1 MSKTIGIDLGTTN
14 SVVAFKDAS
23 VRVVTTGSDN
33 AELCRSC
40 VAMDRSGS
48 IVVGN
53 GPYKNWKRY
62 APNIV
67 VSAKRLMGASIN
79 DPQVQKMKSDKD
91 MYPYGISKKSGGTE
105 DSVAIIMN
113 GQEFSP
119 EQISAQ
125 ILRQIKEDA
134 SIKLGD
140 EVTHAVITVPAYFN
154 EKQKAATRKA
164 AELAGLKVQRLLAE
178 PTAAAISYGADKMSA
193 DEDKIF
199 LVYDFGGGTFDLS
212 VLVASGGSF
221 IESGT
226 GGDRWLGGDEID
238 RLVSEYVLEEAG
250 KANDIDMHQ
259 LIESQSEKKKYAFQG
274 EFKSVVEDAK
284 KTLSQPQTTS
294 TTISVFG
301 FLETEDGDDIDIEVV
316 LTREK
321 FESMIRPL
329 VQRTIDL
336 IDELLEKTAY
346 PIDSIDNILLVGGSS
361 CIPLVRNMLSDKY
374 GKDKILSSEKPMLA
388 IAEGAAILSHSM
400 GTEFECPH
408 CGKSIPVGSD
418 ECPYCHK
425 SMGGTVER
433 EGVDSSKT
441 GVVFTTKHKTFIET
455 RDDADN
461 VQYTMILDENQ
472 VLPNEVNEKFFTLV
486 ENQKIIAVK
495 LFSDAENGGKEKIG
509 TGFFTISENLPVN
522 SELQF
527 TFRFTED
534 EQIFVKVR
542 VAATGKVHNI
552 HYSRFGNLDAHCMES
567 IETSFDR
574 VMCDPNITDGQKNT
588 FVEKL
593 QKVIDNIQVE
603 MPSAESKEWQK
614 IEDTVQNATT
624 AATSK
629 DDGPD
634 VNVIITKILLDNFGK
649 FMSAE
654 HKDAMRR
661 ELTKYEDAT
670 SPMQKDECARRLE
683 DLNENYGLFVSAFL
697 LNIAGHD
704 DSNPVRANKALVA
717 YNQFMDALNQGNV
730 SRARDILDANRD
742 LMGSIPTNQIGG
754 AMGLG
759 HN

>member
-1 MSKTIGIDLGTTN
+1 MAKTIGIDLGTTN

-23 VRVVTTGSDN
+23 VRVVATGPNNED
-33 AELCRSC
+33 LCRSC
-40 VAMDRSGS
+40 VAMDKSGS
-48 IVVGN
+48 FVVGN
-53 GPYKNWKRY
+53 APYKNWKRY

-67 VSAKRLMGASIN
+67 VSAKRLMGASIT
-79 DPQVQKMKSDKD
+79 DPQVQKMKNDKD

-125 ILRQIKEDA
+125 ILRQLKEDA
-134 SIKLGD
+134 SVKLGD

-154 EKQKAATRKA
+154 EKQKATTRKA

-226 GGDRWLGGDEID
+226 GGDRWLGGDDID
-238 RLVSEYVLEEAG
+238 RLVSEYVLTEAG
-250 KANDIDMHQ
+250 KANNIDMHK
-259 LIESQSEKKKYAFQG
+259 LIESQGEKKKYAFQG
-274 EFKSVVEDAK
+274 EFKNEVESAK
-284 KTLSQPQTTS
+284 KLLSQPNTHS
-294 TTISVFG
+294 VTISVFG
-301 FLETEDGDDIDIEVV
+301 FLETEDGDDIDIEVT
-316 LTREK
+316 LNRDT

-361 CIPLVRNMLSDKY
+361 CIPLVRNMLSEKY
-374 GKDKILSSEKPMLA
+374 GKDKILSSEKPMLT

-418 ECPYCHK
+418 ECPYCHN

-433 EGVDSSKT
+433 EGIDSTKT
-441 GVVFTTKHKTFIET
+441 SVVFTTKHKTFIET

-461 VQYTMILDENQ
+461 LEYTMILDENQ
-472 VLPNEVNEKFFTLV
+472 VLPNEVNEKFYTLV
-486 ENQKIIAVK
+486 DNQKIIAVK
-495 LFSDAENGGKEKIG
+495 LYNDTENGGKEKIG
-509 TGFFTISENLPVN
+509 TGFFTIAENLPVH

-534 EQIFVKVR
+534 DTLKIKVR
-542 VAATGKVHNI
+542 IPSTGKVQDI
-552 HYSRFGNLDAHCMES
+552 YYIQKDEDKGCLGT
-567 IETSFDR
+567 IQKSFYR
-574 VMCDPNITDGQKNT
+574 VMNDSTITDGQKTT
-588 FVEKL
+588 FIEKL
-593 QKVIDNIQVE
+593 QKVIDHIQVVK
-603 MPSAESKEWQK
+603 PATDSREWQN
-614 IEDTVQNATT
+614 IINSVQSATT

-629 DDGPD
+629 EEGID
-634 VNVIITKILLDNFGK
+634 VNVIIAKILLDHFGK
-649 FMSAE
+649 FMISE

-670 SPMQKDECARRLE
+670 TPLQKNECSSKLE
-683 DLNENYGLFVSAFL
+683 ELSNNYGLFVSGFL
-697 LNIAGHD
+697 LNISGHD
-704 DSNPVRANKALVA
+704 ESNPVRANKALVA
-717 YNQFMDALNQGNV
+717 YNQFMAALNEGNV
-730 SRARDILDANRD
+730 SRANEILDANTD
-742 LMGSIPTNQIGG
+742 LMGSLPKRFGG
-754 AMGLG
+754 DSTDIS
-759 HN
+759 HK

>member
-1 MSKTIGIDLGTTN
+1 MAKTIGIDLGTTN

-23 VRVVTTGSDN
+23 VRVVATGPNNED
-33 AELCRSC
+33 LCRSC
-40 VAMDRSGS
+40 VAMDKSGS
-48 IVVGN
+48 FVVGN
-53 GPYKNWKRY
+53 APYKNWKRY

-67 VSAKRLMGASIN
+67 VSAKRLMGASIT
-79 DPQVQKMKSDKD
+79 DPQVQKMKNDKD

-125 ILRQIKEDA
+125 ILRQLKEDA
-134 SIKLGD
+134 SVKLGD

-226 GGDRWLGGDEID
+226 GGDRWLGGDDID
-238 RLVSEYVLEEAG
+238 RLVSEYVLTEAG
-250 KANDIDMHQ
+250 KANNIDMHK
-259 LIESQSEKKKYAFQG
+259 LIESQAEKKKYAFQG
-274 EFKSVVEDAK
+274 EFKNEVESAK
-284 KTLSQPQTTS
+284 KLLSQPNTDS
-294 TTISVFG
+294 VTISVFG
-301 FLETEDGDDIDIEVV
+301 FLETEDGDDIDIEVT
-316 LTREK
+316 LTRDT

-361 CIPLVRNMLSDKY
+361 CIPLVRNMLSAKY

-418 ECPYCHK
+418 ECPYCHR

-433 EGVDSSKT
+433 DGEDSTKT
-441 GVVFTTKHKTFIET
+441 NVVFTTKHKTFIET
-455 RDDADN
+455 HDDADN
-461 VQYTMILDENQ
+461 VEYTMILDENQ
-472 VLPNEVNEKFFTLV
+472 VLPNEVNEKFYTLV
-486 ENQKIIAVK
+486 DNQKIIAVK
-495 LFSDAENGGKEKIG
+495 LYSDAENGGKDKIG
-509 TGFFTISENLPVN
+509 TGFFTIAENLPVH

-534 EQIFVKVR
+534 DTLKIKVR
-542 VAATGKVHNI
+542 IPSTGKVQDI
-552 HYSRFGNLDAHCMES
+552 YYSQGKEDNHCF
-567 IETSFDR
+567 ETIQKSFDR
-574 VMCDPNITDGQKNT
+574 VMYDSTISDGQKTT
-588 FVEKL
+588 FIEKL
-593 QKVIDNIQVE
+593 QKVIDHIQVVK
-603 MPSAESKEWQK
+603 PSSESREWK
-614 IEDTVQNATT
+614 NIENTVTNATT
-624 AATSK
+624 AATTK
-629 DDGPD
+629 EEGID
-634 VNVIITKILLDNFGK
+634 VNVIIAKILLDHFGK
-649 FMSAE
+649 FMNSE

-670 SPMQKDECARRLE
+670 TPMQKNECANKLE
-683 DLNENYGLFVSAFL
+683 ELNDNYGFFVSGFL
-697 LNIAGHD
+697 LNISGHD
-704 DSNPVRANKALVA
+704 ESNPVRANKALVA
-717 YNQFMDALNQGNV
+717 YNQFMAALNEGNV
-730 SRARDILDANRD
+730 SRANEILDANTD
-742 LMGSIPTNQIGG
+742 LMGSLPKEFVGVSTDIS
-754 AMGLG
+754 
-759 HN
+759 HK

>member
-23 VRVVTTGSDN
+23 VRVLTGSDN
-33 AELCRSC
+33 QDLCRSC

-48 IVVGN
+48 FVVGN
-53 GPYKNWKRY
+53 APYNNWKRY

-67 VSAKRLMGASIN
+67 VSAKRLMGASIT
-79 DPQVQKMKSDKD
+79 DPQVQKMKNDKD
-91 MYPYGISKKSGGTE
+91 MYPYGITKKSGGTE
-105 DSVAIIMN
+105 DSVAIVMN

-125 ILRQIKEDA
+125 ILRQIKDA
-134 SIKLGD
+134 AAIKLND

-226 GGDRWLGGDEID
+226 GGDRWLGGDDID
-238 RLVSEYVLEEAG
+238 RLISEYVLNEAG
-250 KANDIDMHQ
+250 KANNVDLHE
-259 LIESQSEKKKYAFQG
+259 LIENLPERKKYAFQG
-274 EFKSVVEDAK
+274 EFKNQVESAK
-284 KTLSQPQTTS
+284 KILSQPADS
-294 TTISVFG
+294 TTIFIADY
-301 FLETEDGDDIDIEVV
+301 LETEDGDPIDIEVT
-316 LTREK
+316 LTRDT

-361 CIPLVRNMLSDKY
+361 CIPLVRNMLSEKY

-425 SMGGTVER
+425 SMESSATQISE
-433 EGVDSSKT
+433 DPSKT
-441 GVVFTTKHKTFIET
+441 GVVFTTKHKYFIET

-461 VQYTMILDENQ
+461 VQYSMIIDENQ
-472 VLPNEVNEKFFTLV
+472 VLPNEVNEKFYTLV
-486 ENQKIIAVK
+486 DNQKIIAVN
-495 LFSDAENGGKEKIG
+495 LYSDAENGGKEKIG
-509 TGFFTISENLPVN
+509 TGFFTIAENLPVH

-527 TFRFTED
+527 TFRLTED
-534 EQIFVKVR
+534 ETMSVKVR
-542 VAATGKVHNI
+542 VASTGKIHNI
-552 HYSRFGNLDAHCMES
+552 NYSQGSLDSHCFEA
-567 IETSFDR
+567 IQNSFDR
-574 VMCDPNITDGQKNT
+574 VVGDPSVSDSQKNA
-588 FVEKL
+588 FIDKL
-593 QKVIDNIQVE
+593 QKIIEGIQVGTL
-603 MPSAESKEWQK
+603 SAESKDWQK

-649 FMSAE
+649 FMSPD

-661 ELTKYEDAT
+661 ELTKYDDAST
-670 SPMQKDECARRLE
+670 PMQKEECARKLE
-683 DLNENYGLFVSAFL
+683 TLNENYGLFVSAFL

-717 YNQFMDALNQGNV
+717 YNQFMSALNEGNV
-730 SRARDILDANRD
+730 SRAREILDANRD
-742 LMGSIPTNQIGG
+742 LMGSIPSGPGG
-754 AMGLG
+754 GTTGLG
-759 HN
+759 K

>member
-23 VRVVTTGSDN
+23 VRVIATGPNNED
-33 AELCRSC
+33 LCRSC

-48 IVVGN
+48 FVVGN
-53 GPYKNWKRY
+53 SAYKSWKRY

-67 VSAKRLMGASIN
+67 VSAKRLMGASIT
-79 DPQVQKMKSDKD
+79 DPQVQKMKNDKD

-125 ILRQIKEDA
+125 ILRQLKEDA
-134 SIKLGD
+134 SVKLGD

-226 GGDRWLGGDEID
+226 GGDRWLGGDDID
-238 RLVSEYVLEEAG
+238 RLISEYVLTEAG
-250 KANDIDMHQ
+250 KSNNVDLHE
-259 LIESQSEKKKYAFQG
+259 LIENLPERKKYAFQG
-274 EFKSVVEDAK
+274 EFKTQVESAK
-284 KTLSQPQTTS
+284 KILSQPADS
-294 TTISVFG
+294 TTIFIADY
-301 FLETEDGDDIDIEVV
+301 LETEDGDPIDIEVT
-316 LTREK
+316 LTRDT

-361 CIPLVRNMLSDKY
+361 CIPLVRNMLSEKY
-374 GKDKILSSEKPMLA
+374 RKDKILSSEKPMLA

-400 GTEFECPH
+400 GTEFECPY

-433 EGVDSSKT
+433 EGVDSTKT
-441 GVVFTTKHKTFIET
+441 SVVFTTKHKTFIET

-461 VQYTMILDENQ
+461 VEYTMILDENQ
-472 VLPNEVNEKFFTLV
+472 VLPNEVNEKFYTLV
-486 ENQKIIAVK
+486 DNQKIIAVK
-495 LFSDAENGGKEKIG
+495 LYSDAENGGKDKIG
-509 TGFFTISENLPVN
+509 TGFFTIAENLPVH

-534 EQIFVKVR
+534 DMLKIKVR
-542 VAATGKVHNI
+542 IPSTGKVQDI
-552 HYSRFGNLDAHCMES
+552 YYSQGKEDNRCF
-567 IETSFDR
+567 ETIQKSFNR
-574 VMCDPNITDGQKNT
+574 VMYDSSITDEQKNT
-588 FVEKL
+588 FIEKL
-593 QKVIDNIQVE
+593 QKVIDHIQVLK
-603 MPSAESKEWQK
+603 PSSESREWQN
-614 IEDTVQNATT
+614 IENTVQNATT

-629 DDGPD
+629 EEGID
-634 VNVIITKILLDNFGK
+634 VNVIIAKILLDHFGK
-649 FMSAE
+649 FINNE

-670 SPMQKDECARRLE
+670 TPMQKNESASKLE
-683 DLNENYGLFVSAFL
+683 ELNDKYGLFVTGFL
-697 LNIAGHD
+697 LNISGHD

-717 YNQFMDALNQGNV
+717 YNKFMTALNEGNV
-730 SRARDILDANRD
+730 SRANEILDANTD
-742 LMGSIPTNQIGG
+742 LMGSLPKGFGG
-754 AMGLG
+754 DSTDIS
-759 HN
+759 HK

>member
-14 SVVAFKDAS
+14 SVVAFKDTT
-23 VRVVTTGSDN
+23 VRVISTGQNNED
-33 AELCRSC
+33 LCRSC
-40 VAMDRSGS
+40 VAVDKNGGF
-48 IVVGN
+48 VVGN
-53 GPYKNWKRY
+53 APYKNWKRY

-67 VSAKRLMGASIN
+67 VSVKRLMGVSIT
-79 DPQVQKMKSDKD
+79 DPQVQKMKRDRD

-113 GQEFSP
+113 GREFSP
-119 EQISAQ
+119 EEISAQ
-125 ILRQIKEDA
+125 ILRQLKEDA
-134 SIKLGD
+134 SVKLGD

-154 EKQKAATRKA
+154 EKQKTATRKA

-178 PTAAAISYGADKMSA
+178 PTAAAISYGADKMTA

-212 VLVASGGSF
+212 ILVASAGNF

-226 GGDRWLGGDEID
+226 GGDRWLGGDDID
-238 RLVSEYVLEEAG
+238 RLVSEFVLTEAG
-250 KANDIDMHQ
+250 EANHVDIHR
-259 LIESQSEKKKYAFQG
+259 LIEALDAKKKYAFQG
-274 EFKSVVEDAK
+274 EFKNEVESAK
-284 KTLSQPQTTS
+284 KALSQTES
-294 TTISVFG
+294 TTISVFDY
-301 FLETEDGDDIDIEVV
+301 LETEDGDPVDIEVT

-361 CIPLVRNMLSDKY
+361 CIPLVRNMLGEKY
-374 GKDKILSSEKPMLA
+374 GKEKILSSEKPMLA

-418 ECPYCHK
+418 ECPYCHQ
-425 SMGGTVER
+425 SME
-433 EGVDSSKT
+433 SSAMQPGENPAKT
-441 GVVFTTKHKTFIET
+441 GVVFTTKHKYFIET

-461 VQYTMILDENQ
+461 VQYSLIIDENQ
-472 VLPNEVNEKFFTLV
+472 LLPNEVNGKFYTLV
-486 ENQKIIAVK
+486 DNQKIIAVN

-509 TGFFTISENLPVN
+509 TGFFTIAENLPVH

-527 TFRFTED
+527 TFRLTED
-534 EQIFVKVR
+534 ETMSVKVR
-542 VAATGKVHNI
+542 VASTGKVHTIN
-552 HYSRFGNLDAHCMES
+552 YSRGSLDSHCFEAIQS
-567 IETSFDR
+567 SFDR
-574 VMCDPNITDGQKNT
+574 VMGDPNISDSRKQG
-588 FVEKL
+588 FIEKI
-593 QKVIDNIQVE
+593 QKVIENIQTGGH
-603 MPSAESKEWQK
+603 SSESKEWQN
-614 IEDTVQNATT
+614 IETSVQSATT

-629 DDGPD
+629 DEGLN
-634 VNVIITKILLDNFGK
+634 VNVIITKVLLDHFGR
-649 FMSAE
+649 FISSE

-670 SPMQKDECARRLE
+670 TPMQKDESARKLE
-683 DLNENYGLFVSAFL
+683 DLNDNYGLFISGFL
-697 LNIAGHD
+697 LNISGHD

-717 YNQFMDALNQGNV
+717 YNQFMAALNEGNV
-730 SRARDILDANRD
+730 SRAREILDANRNLIGHD
-742 LMGSIPTNQIGG
+742 TIISGSTTGIGQ
-754 AMGLG
+754 
-759 HN
+759 N

>member
-23 VRVVTTGSDN
+23 VRVVATGPNNED
-33 AELCRSC
+33 LCRSC
-40 VAMDRSGS
+40 VAMDKSGS
-48 IVVGN
+48 FVVGN
-53 GPYKNWKRY
+53 APYKNWKRY

-67 VSAKRLMGASIN
+67 VSAKRLMGASIT

-125 ILRQIKEDA
+125 ILRQLKEDA
-134 SIKLGD
+134 SVKLCD

-154 EKQKAATRKA
+154 EKQKTATRKA

-226 GGDRWLGGDEID
+226 GGDRWLGGDDID
-238 RLVSEYVLEEAG
+238 RLVSEYVLTEAG
-250 KANDIDMHQ
+250 KANNVDIHE
-259 LIESQSEKKKYAFQG
+259 LIESLDAKKKFAFQG
-274 EFKSVVEDAK
+274 EFKTEVESAK
-284 KTLSQPQTTS
+284 KALSQTDS
-294 TTISVFG
+294 ATIAVFDY
-301 FLETEDGDDIDIEVV
+301 LETENGDPIDIEVT
-316 LTREK
+316 LTRDT

-361 CIPLVRNMLSDKY
+361 CIPLVRNMLSEKY

-425 SMGGTVER
+425 SME
-433 EGVDSSKT
+433 SSAVQYQEEPGKT
-441 GVVFTTKHKTFIET
+441 GVVFTTKHKYFIET

-461 VQYTMILDENQ
+461 VQYSMIIDENQ
-472 VLPNEVNEKFFTLV
+472 VLPNEVNGKFYTLV
-486 ENQKIIAVK
+486 DNQKIIAVN
-495 LFSDAENGGKEKIG
+495 LYSDAENGGKEKIG
-509 TGFFTISENLPVN
+509 TGFFTIAENLPVH

-527 TFRFTED
+527 TFRLTED
-534 EQIFVKVR
+534 ETMSVKVR
-542 VAATGKVHNI
+542 VASTGKIHNI
-552 HYSRFGNLDAHCMES
+552 NYSQGSLDSHCFEA
-567 IETSFDR
+567 IQNSFDR
-574 VMCDPNITDGQKNT
+574 VMGDPSISDGQKNA
-588 FVEKL
+588 FVDKL
-593 QKVIDNIQVE
+593 QKIIEGVQVGTL
-603 MPSAESKEWQK
+603 SAESKDWQK
-614 IEDTVQNATT
+614 IEDAVQNATT

-629 DDGPD
+629 NDGPD

-649 FMSAE
+649 FMSGE

-670 SPMQKDECARRLE
+670 NPMQKEECARKLE
-683 DLNENYGLFVSAFL
+683 ELNENYGLFVSAFL

-717 YNQFMDALNQGNV
+717 YSQFMGALNEGNV
-730 SRARDILDANRD
+730 SRAREILDANRD
-742 LMGSIPTNQIGG
+742 LMGSIPTGQGG
-754 AMGLG
+754 GTTGLG
-759 HN
+759 N